1 MFILLRFLTK
11 LMKKVKNYIFTIKIK
26 RTRLLKLYLAGV
38 SQGEKLKIQRFFFF
52 FTLYNNIYFEL
63 LAHPREYID

>member
-52 FTLYNNIYFEL
+52 TLYNNIYFEL